1 MSDSGAID
9 EAVLALLRADSVL
22 AGLLPDGIYF
32 DIADP
37 GSTRYAVVTIVTA
50 VDQAQFGGRLWEDV
64 IYLVK
69 ATMFGSSQASQLRQ
83 AAARIDEL
91 LEDQPIVATG
101 YAWMSS
107 YRVLRVRYPEVDQ
120 HDPTIRAF
128 HRGGQ
133 YRIQMTPVAAPA
145 GGRS

>member
-9 EAVLALLRADSVL
+9 EAVLATLRADAEL
-22 AGLLPDGIYF
+22 AALLPDGIYF
-32 DIADP
+32 DLPDP
-37 GSTRYAVVTIVTA
+37 GSTRYGLVTLVNGLD
-50 VDQAQFGGRLWEDV
+50 VAQFGGRLYEDIV
-64 IYLVK
+64 YLVK
-69 ATMFGSSQASQLRQ
+69 ATMFGSHQSQLRQ

-91 LEDQPIVATG
+91 LEDVPLTASG
-101 YAWMSS
+101 YAWMTTH
-107 YRVLRVRYPEVDQ
+107 RILRIRYPEVDQ

-133 YRIQMTPVAAPA
+133 YRIQMTPVTTPA